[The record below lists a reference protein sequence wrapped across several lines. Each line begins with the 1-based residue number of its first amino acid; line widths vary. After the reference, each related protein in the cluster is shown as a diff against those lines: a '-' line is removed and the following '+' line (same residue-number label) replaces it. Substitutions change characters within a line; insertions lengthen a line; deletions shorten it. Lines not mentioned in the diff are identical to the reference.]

1 MRIKEILYELPV
13 LHQQAINEIR
23 LRVGRPVTLHTPTRV
38 DILKHNGQSVVT
50 EKQDIEESYRR
61 ICDFSIYS
69 HQEEIKKGYITIMGG
84 HRVGI
89 SGTAVLQQGQIATV
103 REISSLNIRV
113 ARQVYGAANE
123 LLSRMGQDISK
134 GLLIAGPPSCGKT
147 TLLRDLARQLATGA
161 GGIPKKV
168 AIIDERGE
176 LAGTYCGIPQNDLGL
191 CSDILDHYPKGEGM
205 IQAVRALSPQFIF
218 CDELGGQEDLEAV
231 QQGLHAGAA
240 MISTIHAGNIDDLL
254 RKKQGQTLLQ
264 SQAFGY
270 VAMMDAVALGQIA
283 EIHKAGDLLGQI
295 GRQYCSGVHDNA
307 VRLHGVVETLES
319 FLKVIRLMET
329 EMRFHALPLRQIID
343 KYCGDMDLL
352 WQCHLLLKTG
362 KSFDEAWKSG
372 VAAGT
377 KGSGLKL
384 KDKRLIEQFGAELG
398 HTDIEG
404 QIAHCEVTA
413 KLLEEQIEQ
422 AREEKKKKS
431 KLFSMLGLFFGTG
444 VALLIC

>member
-38 DILKHNGQSVVT
+38 DILKHYGQSVVS
-50 EKQDIEESYRR
+50 ENQDIEESYL
-61 ICDFSIYS
+61 ILCDFSIYS

-123 LLSRMGQDISK
+123 LLSRIGQDISK

-218 CDELGGQEDLEAV
+218 CDELGGQEDLEAI

-240 MISTIHAGNIDDLL
+240 IISTIHAGNIDDLL
-254 RKKQGQTLLQ
+254 RKKQGQSLLQ

-270 VAMMDAVALGQIA
+270 IAMMDAIALGQIA

-307 VRLHGVVETLES
+307 VRLHGVV
-319 FLKVIRLMET
+319 
-329 EMRFHALPLRQIID
+329 
-343 KYCGDMDLL
+343 
-352 WQCHLLLKTG
+352 
-362 KSFDEAWKSG
+362 
-372 VAAGT
+372 
-377 KGSGLKL
+377 
-384 KDKRLIEQFGAELG
+384 
-398 HTDIEG
+398 
-404 QIAHCEVTA
+404 
-413 KLLEEQIEQ
+413 
-422 AREEKKKKS
+422 
-431 KLFSMLGLFFGTG
+431 
-444 VALLIC
+444 

>member
-1 MRIKEILYELPV
+1 M
-13 LHQQAINEIR
+13 
-23 LRVGRPVTLHTPTRV
+23 
-38 DILKHNGQSVVT
+38 T

-69 HQEEIKKGYITIMGG
+69 HQEEIKKGYITVQGG

-295 GRQYCSGVHDNA
+295 GGQYCSGVHDNA
-307 VRLHGVVETLES
+307 VRLHGVV
-319 FLKVIRLMET
+319 
-329 EMRFHALPLRQIID
+329 
-343 KYCGDMDLL
+343 
-352 WQCHLLLKTG
+352 
-362 KSFDEAWKSG
+362 
-372 VAAGT
+372 
-377 KGSGLKL
+377 
-384 KDKRLIEQFGAELG
+384 
-398 HTDIEG
+398 
-404 QIAHCEVTA
+404 
-413 KLLEEQIEQ
+413 
-422 AREEKKKKS
+422 
-431 KLFSMLGLFFGTG
+431 
-444 VALLIC
+444 

>member
-1 MRIKEILYELPV
+1 M
-13 LHQQAINEIR
+13 
-23 LRVGRPVTLHTPTRV
+23 
-38 DILKHNGQSVVT
+38 
-50 EKQDIEESYRR
+50 
-61 ICDFSIYS
+61 
-69 HQEEIKKGYITIMGG
+69 
-84 HRVGI
+84 
-89 SGTAVLQQGQIATV
+89 
-103 REISSLNIRV
+103 NIRV

-123 LLSRMGQDISK
+123 LLSRIGQDISK

-307 VRLHGVVETLES
+307 VRLHGVV
-319 FLKVIRLMET
+319 
-329 EMRFHALPLRQIID
+329 
-343 KYCGDMDLL
+343 
-352 WQCHLLLKTG
+352 
-362 KSFDEAWKSG
+362 
-372 VAAGT
+372 
-377 KGSGLKL
+377 
-384 KDKRLIEQFGAELG
+384 
-398 HTDIEG
+398 
-404 QIAHCEVTA
+404 
-413 KLLEEQIEQ
+413 
-422 AREEKKKKS
+422 
-431 KLFSMLGLFFGTG
+431 
-444 VALLIC
+444 